1 MIVGETLAGIFLLGS
16 FFASFFTGPQRG
28 SQTCTK
34 SFQELKKKHKERRA
48 ETVSRDNRLGPFPNK
63 ASMVAST
70 KRYWG
75 NKKIPRKSKSST
87 RTRGGMGNLHCLLRF
102 IRSAFRDYD
111 VEFDGVVINDLDD
124 KQILII
130 INNFLTN
137 HKKELVDIVQNELDG
152 SITNEE
158 VMYKINSIQNSIQ
171 NDISKRVDGSL
182 KSLKSNA

>member
-34 SFQELKKKHKERRA
+34 SFQELKKKNKEKRA

-70 KRYWG
+70 KRYLG
-75 NKKIPRKSKSST
+75 NKAIPPRKYSTKSSS
-87 RTRGGMGNLHCLLRF
+87 RRPTRGGMGNLNCLLRF

-152 SITNEE
+152 SISNKE
-158 VMYKINSIQNSIQ
+158 VMDKINSIQ

-182 KSLKSNA
+182 KSLK